1 MGNTSDGSMKNCMRF
16 TAWSLWVATNYDEE
30 AMRIADELYLNNQLI
45 LLKIK
50 VFLCFK
56 AHHLYSSPAHRLFL
70 SKQPSKTLNKWLFI
84 NELSKSRLSDE
95 RCVCFYFMC
104 VFLFAYLPSDL
115 LFSWLMFLWKS
126 GYYAIVIRL
135 FLISVADVAVS
146 QTIVMVRLV
155 FVFIHVFMRNMH

>member
-16 TAWSLWVATNYDEE
+16 TARPFWIATNYDEE
-30 AMRIADELYLNNQLI
+30 AMRIADELYLNNQQI

-56 AHHLYSSPAHRLFL
+56 AHHLRSSPAHRLFL
-70 SKQPSKTLNKWLFI
+70 SKYPLKTSNKRLFI
-84 NELSKSRLSDE
+84 NGLNQSRLPDE

-104 VFLFAYLPSDL
+104 VFLFIYLPSDL
-115 LFSWLMFLWKS
+115 LFSWLVFLWKS

-135 FLISVADVAVS
+135 FLIYVADVAVS
-146 QTIVMVRLV
+146 QIIVMVG
-155 FVFIHVFMRNMH
+155 